1 MKRQLSTIVA
11 LYNNKQYIKQCI
23 DSLYDQGLDEGEFE
37 VIIVDDG
44 STDGGGAVVDSIA
57 ALHGNMRVVHQE
69 NKGLGE
75 ARNAGL
81 SIATG
86 KYLHFID
93 ADDFLLAGSYRHI
106 IENLMPHDPEIMV
119 LDNVNDATY
128 GDAMIPGHVKY
139 VGDIRQYIENNYMRV
154 HVWIKLFKRSF
165 METNDLKWPAINFNE
180 DTAITWSALRHDG
193 TLLVSNDKIYSYRA
207 NPQGI
212 VRKRDVEHVK
222 KTVCDLV
229 TVNSLLRD
237 YAPVFSGYTLVKS
250 NFTQKYRMLF
260 NRILCTPYSFKE
272 IKEVFARCAT
282 IGISHLHPSKDI
294 KVYNL
299 LYNHPVLYY
308 VFQWFIRTAYFA
320 RFKVGDNSTD
330 FINRK
335 LSN

>member
-1 MKRQLSTIVA
+1 M
-11 LYNNKQYIKQCI
+11 YNKEQYIRQCI
-23 DSLYDQGLDEGEFE
+23 DSIYDQGLDEDEFE

-139 VGDIRQYIENNYMRV
+139 VGDIRQYIESNYMRV

-165 METNDLKWPAINFNE
+165 MEANGLKWPAINFNE

-193 TLLVSNDKIYSYRA
+193 TLLVSNDKIYSYRT

-229 TVNSLLRD
+229 TVNSLLKE
-237 YAPVFSGYTLVKS
+237 YAPNFSGYNPVKS
-250 NFTQKYRMLF
+250 NFTHKYRMLF

-272 IKEVFARCAT
+272 IKEIFARCAT

>member
-1 MKRQLSTIVA
+1 M
-11 LYNNKQYIKQCI
+11 YNKEQYIRQCI
-23 DSLYDQGLDEGEFE
+23 DSIYDQGLDEDEFE

-44 STDGGGAVVDSIA
+44 STDGGGAVADSIA
-57 ALHGNMRVVHQE
+57 AMHSNMRVVHQA
-69 NKGLGE
+69 NKCLGE

-81 SIATG
+81 NIATG

-106 IENLMPHDPEIMV
+106 VDNLIPHDPEIMV

-165 METNDLKWPAINFNE
+165 MEANGLKWPAINFNE
-180 DTAITWSALRHDG
+180 DTAITWSALRHGG
-193 TLLVSNDKIYSYRA
+193 TLLVSNDKIYSYRT

-229 TVNSLLRD
+229 TVNSLLKE
-237 YAPVFSGYTLVKS
+237 YAPNFSGYNPVKS
-250 NFTQKYRMLF
+250 NFTHKYRMLF

-272 IKEVFARCAT
+272 IKEIFARCAT

>member
-1 MKRQLSTIVA
+1 M
-11 LYNNKQYIKQCI
+11 YNNKQYIKQCI

-44 STDGGGAVVDSIA
+44 STDGGGAVADSIA
-57 ALHGNMRVVHQE
+57 TMHSNMRVVHQA

-139 VGDIRQYIENNYMRV
+139 VGDIRQYIASNYMRV

-165 METNDLKWPAINFNE
+165 MEANGLKWPAINFNE

-212 VRKRDVEHVK
+212 VRKRDVEHIK
-222 KTVCDLV
+222 KTVNDLV

-237 YAPVFSGYTLVKS
+237 YAPVFSGYTPVKS
-250 NFTQKYRMLF
+250 NFTQKYRVLF

-272 IKEVFARCAT
+272 IKEIFARCAT

-320 RFKVGDNSTD
+320 RFKVDDSSAD
-330 FINRK
+330 YINRK